1 VKSPRSKC
9 WRRTWRA
16 SASKTRVVAFTLASN
31 ALGTVTPAE
40 EMVRQVEGDVRRRQE
55 QLRAEV
61 RMLEQRKRDSIE
73 RLEEIAALVQDV
85 LPSRSDDSLVGD
97 LKPERPA
104 RT

>member
-1 VKSPRSKC
+1 MSKDVPVGFQ
-9 WRRTWRA
+9 RIRLRFELDADA
-16 SASKTRVVAFTLASN
+16 S
-31 ALGTVTPAE
+31 
-40 EMVRQVEGDVRRRQE
+40 QE